1 MIEKCHYLDKHT
13 LRPLLNELRSLEIS
27 LLPYIL
33 MARKIIHLV
42 KDPSSIIKSLGPGDA
57 FLHQWTGTS
66 LRQVGYHRWQGM
78 TWNRDIDQGP
88 LLLTLFNFNPSMD
101 K

>member
-1 MIEKCHYLDKHT
+1 
-13 LRPLLNELRSLEIS
+13 
-27 LLPYIL
+27 

-66 LRQVGYHRWQGM
+66 LRQVGYHRRQGM
-78 TWNRDIDQGP
+78 TWTEISTRKDSKHDVR
-88 LLLTLFNFNPSMD
+88 LFYSIEHLYFVISD
-101 K
+101 KYIVKGKQHAKTPR